1 MHVHMSCVRTKYIL
15 QLKHLQA
22 KFATI
27 FNGMTCGMDSVMQ
40 HRILFPNFST
50 LTEKDSMG
58 KQVGNTLF
66 PTVQQSCFYSNDM
79 NIKQDAR
86 REWHSN
92 ILINHLKHMKQK
104 QCRP

>member
-1 MHVHMSCVRTKYIL
+1 MSCVRTKYIL

-22 KFATI
+22 EFATI
-27 FNGMTCGMDSVMQ
+27 FNSTTCGMDSVMQ
-40 HRILFPNFST
+40 QRILFPNFST

-58 KQVGNTLF
+58 KKLETLVSQLSS
-66 PTVQQSCFYSNDM
+66 THVCSNDM

-92 ILINHLKHMKQK
+92 IRINHSKHMKQK
-104 QCRP
+104 EFQP

>member
-1 MHVHMSCVRTKYIL
+1 MKCN
-15 QLKHLQA
+15 
-22 KFATI
+22 
-27 FNGMTCGMDSVMQ
+27 NGF
-40 HRILFPNFST
+40 LFPNFST

-58 KQVGNTLF
+58 KKSWKHFVSQLSNNYV
-66 PTVQQSCFYSNDM
+66 YSNDM

-104 QCRP
+104 QIRP